1 MGKHLLE
8 VNHLQTVFQTRD
20 HLVRAVDDMTFVL
33 DEGEIVS
40 IVGESGSGK
49 SVSMLSILQLIQMPP
64 GKILGGEA
72 IFQGQDL
79 LKLSPQW
86 GRDPKGPR
94 REDLD
99 DLPRAHDFSQSCADC
114 RGSDR

>member
-72 IFQGQDL
+72 FFKG
-79 LKLSPQW
+79 KTCSNSPPTGKRSERSEA
-86 GRDPKGPR
+86 GRSR
-94 REDLD
+94 
-99 DLPRAHDFSQSCADC
+99 
-114 RGSDR
+114 